1 MAVVIASRVSAD
13 CAALACRFAGCA
25 KQGLCN
31 FAHDNVVATMF
42 DEARRI
48 GERPSK
54 EVTGMFAVSNARP
67 DLSFPSLGV
76 DTRGNDPEQA
86 QHARRGPPPPRIAGL
101 RLVADVKTANPIC
114 DTHLSESSRSA
125 LSAAI
130 AGEREKVNKYGHL
143 VNQQGAEF
151 IGLGFETTGA
161 MSPGAL
167 LLVKRL
173 STRADERG
181 CRTLDADLCT
191 WTARRWSTRFR
202 QLLSLAVVSGVAR
215 AVIEGASRLHDRIHP
230 PAPSLRLPPE
240 AATWPPL
247 VLAALHGAHNLQGA
261 LAAAPA
267 TGPTATAQ
275 SPPAAGVGSPVAP
288 GQQLVHPAG
297 HELG

>member
-1 MAVVIASRVSAD
+1 MLSAG
-13 CAALACRFAGCA
+13 AAPCVAAPGPELDLGC
-25 KQGLCN
+25 G
-31 FAHDNVVATMF
+31 
-42 DEARRI
+42 
-48 GERPSK
+48 G
-54 EVTGMFAVSNARP
+54 
-67 DLSFPSLGV
+67 
-76 DTRGNDPEQA
+76 
-86 QHARRGPPPPRIAGL
+86 IAGGL
-101 RLVADVKTANPIC
+101 LQPGPE
-114 DTHLSESSRSA
+114 L
-125 LSAAI
+125 
-130 AGEREKVNKYGHL
+130 GHL

-181 CRTLDADLCT
+181 CQTLDADLCT

-275 SPPAAGVGSPVAP
+275 SPPAAGVGSPAAP